1 MSFINDA
8 LKKAQQEKDSR
19 YAGYGAL
26 ISTPNPAPG
35 KNAGKMKWAAAAVLA
50 AVLCGAGLFALSQ
63 HQPATG
69 VSKNK
74 PAAPLQADARAP
86 VPPVTQPA
94 PAAQASPAP
103 AQPPV
108 LDVKAAYREALDLQ
122 LANSPAKAEGLYR
135 KIIAADPNHTDALNN
150 LGVIVMAGGNRQ
162 EAIGLFTKVIAL
174 KPDSADAHYNLACI
188 YANLEDS
195 KNALEHLEK
204 AVAINPELRKWASRD
219 EDLQNLRA
227 LPKFKKIISR
237 G

>member
-19 YAGYGAL
+19 YSGYEAL
-26 ISTPNPAPG
+26 ITSPNPVPG
-35 KNAGKMKWAAAAVLA
+35 KKARSMKWAAAAALA
-50 AVLCGAGLFALSQ
+50 VMVCGAGLFALFQYQAGTRVSENKTAE
-63 HQPATG
+63 PAQAAART
-69 VSKNK
+69 
-74 PAAPLQADARAP
+74 PAPPAP
-86 VPPVTQPA
+86 QPA
-94 PAAQASPAP
+94 PTAQAQPAQVQAP
-103 AQPPV
+103 A
-108 LDVKAAYREALDLQ
+108 LDVKAAYREALGLQ
-122 LANSPAKAEGLYR
+122 LENSNAKAEELYR
-135 KIIAADPNHTDALNN
+135 KIIAADPLHTDALNN

-195 KNALEHLEK
+195 KSALEHLEK

-219 EDLQNLRA
+219 KDLQNLRA